1 MSGSGASSGVVEV
14 AWLAGPPQVM
24 GNGELDPP
32 RGRRSPAALL
42 EVERDLN
49 GSLSLSLPFIQ
60 RQMYAQSFGPVV
72 TPPPAEWTDGGVG
85 VAAPTGLGS
94 SGPPRVILSGL
105 PGAKDA

>member
-14 AWLAGPPQVM
+14 PLAGPPQVM

-85 VAAPTGLGS
+85 GCRTH
-94 SGPPRVILSGL
+94 
-105 PGAKDA
+105 